1 MSGCAK
7 IYGHHEEPL
16 NCGQL
21 VLNSRELAQRVW
33 DARPENFTNGAFSQ
47 QHYANEVKH
56 NFSHDGLPLEFYNN
70 CWGVNGRLVKI
81 IDPCRKA
88 TFHATRRKL

>member
-47 QHYANEVKH
+47 QHYANVEKGNWSH
-56 NFSHDGLPLEFYNN
+56 SCAAAPLLRAQFRAQFSDGAAAL
-70 CWGVNGRLVKI
+70 
-81 IDPCRKA
+81 
-88 TFHATRRKL
+88 